1 MECSFSLFIPFRFH
15 IHREAGPIILWAA
28 TDLYSLLA
36 GKMREL
42 KKKRTRIPWLRSLRW
57 GLLMRPIY
65 RGFWTR
71 REIVIL
77 FRRTWRGV
85 NWHKKTSFVFFSFP
99 WFLLISLLAT
109 GSRRKKHFFVWFFLE
124 RRRRTLLEIQGKSRV
139 DFALKA
145 AGGRTR
151 SLSLCLSVVL
161 GLYLYVYIYTHNT
174 RLGPLPRS
182 LSYME
187 PLGYPDKLL
196 FRRGR
201 PARRG
206 IRLMKQWKSP
216 QSAHGP
222 AKGPIAG
229 AQGAAKV
236 PKQQHPLL
244 SEKKV
249 AAAATASLL
258 TDIYTVVLHGKEKKP
273 PILTKS
279 DQMREK
285 NFSGSFF
292 PPFSFKE
299 EGPFF

>member
-1 MECSFSLFIPFRFH
+1 MIALAPLRLTHAPYIQGILDEERDCNFIPAHMEGGKLAQKDIICFFFFSLVFIDFF
-15 IHREAGPIILWAA
+15 AGYRKSKKETLFCLILSGA
-28 TDLYSLLA
+28 T
-36 GKMREL
+36 
-42 KKKRTRIPWLRSLRW
+42 KKNLVRNTRKKQSWLCAKS
-57 GLLMRPIY
+57 
-65 RGFWTR
+65 
-71 REIVIL
+71 
-77 FRRTWRGV
+77 
-85 NWHKKTSFVFFSFP
+85 
-99 WFLLISLLAT
+99 
-109 GSRRKKHFFVWFFLE
+109 SRRAHTQSVFM
-124 RRRRTLLEIQGKSRV
+124 
-139 DFALKA
+139 
-145 AGGRTR
+145 
-151 SLSLCLSVVL
+151 SLSGTWFISVCI
-161 GLYLYVYIYTHNT
+161 YIYTHNT